1 MLCHAHGAFA
11 NVIVDVEGLSV
22 GHVRELVRGLTRTS
36 VNSVTLRS
44 QMSAV
49 PADLAAAAV
58 DEAAGRLAVRVSE
71 AAVTSERVSRLL
83 DLGASSVNVTPEQLA
98 GLRAA
103 ASAAAKPAATTRAA

>member
-1 MLCHAHGAFA
+1 MGR
-11 NVIVDVEGLSV
+11 
-22 GHVRELVRGLTRTS
+22 VRELVRGIAATS
-36 VNSVTLRS
+36 ANSVTLCS
-44 QMSAV
+44 QTSTV
-49 PADLAAAAV
+49 PADILAAAI

-83 DLGASSVNVTPEQLA
+83 DLGVSSVNVTPEQLA